1 VKISL
6 ILPTFNER
14 SRIDERLTE
23 LERQP
28 VHEVIVV
35 DGQSDDG
42 TLERVSQQISASL
55 DGRLKLTTSERG
67 RGRQLN
73 AGARVA
79 SGEVLWFVHADASV
93 PEDAVSWIQRLLGD
107 PGCVAGAFKTRTV
120 VDRPLARRR
129 WWHWQAQRWL
139 RLADLRSRYTRLPYG
154 DQAVF
159 VRRSA
164 FRQVGGFPEIP
175 LMEDLELSLR
185 LSRIGRIGR
194 ADSEVTVS
202 GRRFLEHPF
211 RDTAIVNLFPL
222 MYRSGVSAELLAAY
236 YRNVR

>member
-1 VKISL
+1 MKISL
-6 ILPTFNER
+6 ILPTLNER

-28 VHEVIVV
+28 VHEIIVV

-42 TLERVSQQISASL
+42 TPERVSERVATTF
-55 DGRLKLTTSERG
+55 DGRLQLTTSERG
-67 RGRQLN
+67 RGRQMN
-73 AGARVA
+73 AGARA
-79 SGEVLWFVHADASV
+79 ACGEVLWFVHADGRL

-107 PGCVAGAFKTRTV
+107 PSCVAGAFKTRTV
-120 VDRPLARRR
+120 VDRPLTRRR
-129 WWHWQAQRWL
+129 WWHWQAHHWL

-154 DQAVF
+154 DQAIF

-164 FRQVGGFPEIP
+164 FQQVGGFPEIP

-185 LSRIGRIGR
+185 LSQIGRIGL
-194 ADSEVTVS
+194 ADAEVAVS

-211 RDTAIVNLFPL
+211 RDTAMVNLFPL
-222 MYRSGVSAELLAAY
+222 MYRSGVSPRLLAAY